1 MEGQNTS
8 GRTIAHKSTESR
20 AEARVRGCID
30 HRGYGSGSGS
40 GGAITASSYSF
51 IHFLKNCYCK
61 EQHLLYLHHD
71 RVCGL

>member
-1 MEGQNTS
+1 MEGHNTS

-51 IHFLKNCYCK
+51 IPFFIKKAL
-61 EQHLLYLHHD
+61 
-71 RVCGL
+71 